1 MSGQQRGLVY
11 IVTGGCGFLGKHLL
25 RVLLE
30 QEREKLAEIRVFDK
44 HTDPSMEE
52 QSTEHT
58 KVVVIQGDI
67 TDYSCVLE
75 ASRGVDVFIHAA
87 SLVDVWHKIPESV
100 IYSVNVE
107 GTENVIQACVE
118 NSIPSLLYTS
128 SMEVIGPNKHGDP
141 FVRGNEDSPY
151 RVLNTMP
158 YPRSKSEAEQLV
170 LKANGIKVKGGQSL
184 VTCSLRPTG
193 IYGEGHELMKEFW
206 EQCVQRGGVLVG
218 GVPDETE
225 HGRVYAGNVA
235 WMHVLAARALRDSP
249 ERVGG
254 EAYFCYDDSPYKSY
268 ENFNMQFFTS
278 HNFRRVRLPLL
289 LLWFMAVMN
298 DFLRW
303 MLSPCYNYTPL
314 LNRYTLAVASTS
326 FTVGTDK
333 AFRHFQYEPLYNW
346 EQCKSRT
353 QRFVDSF
360 AQSHL
365 KGA

>member
-1 MSGQQRGLVY
+1 MAGEQPGLVY
-11 IVTGGCGFLGKHLL
+11 LVTGGCGFLGKHLL

-30 QEREKLAEIRVFDK
+30 QEREKLSEIRVFDK
-44 HTDPSMEE
+44 HTDKSMEE

-75 ASRGVDVFIHAA
+75 ASRGVDVFIHSA
-87 SLVDVWHKIPESV
+87 SLVDVWHKVPESL
-100 IYSVNVE
+100 IYSVNVK

-118 NSIPSLLYTS
+118 NGVPSLLYTS

-158 YPRSKSEAEQLV
+158 YPRSKSEAERVV
-170 LKANGIKVKGGQSL
+170 LKANGIEVRTRGKTL

-193 IYGEGHELMKEFW
+193 IYGEGHELIREFW
-206 EQCVQRGGVLVG
+206 EQCVQRGG
-218 GVPDETE
+218 

-235 WMHVLAARALRDSP
+235 WMHVLAARALRDKP
-249 ERVGG
+249 QRVGG

-268 ENFNMQFFTS
+268 ENFNMQFFMS
-278 HNFRRVRLPLL
+278 YNFRRVRMPFP
-289 LLWFMAVMN
+289 LLWFMAFMN
-298 DFLRW
+298 DLLRW
-303 MLSPCYNYTPL
+303 LLSPFFNYTPL
-314 LNRYTLAVASTS
+314 LNRYTLAVACTS
-326 FTVGTDK
+326 FTVGTNK
-333 AFRHFQYEPLYNW
+333 AHRHFEYEPLYSW
-346 EQCKSRT
+346 EQCRSRT

-360 AQSHL
+360 AQNDC